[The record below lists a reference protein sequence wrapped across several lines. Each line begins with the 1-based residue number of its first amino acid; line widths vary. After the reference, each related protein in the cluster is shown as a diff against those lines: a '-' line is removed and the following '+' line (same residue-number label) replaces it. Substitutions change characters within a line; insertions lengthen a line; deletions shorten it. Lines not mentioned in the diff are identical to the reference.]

1 MPKCLASKWKL
12 VSEMSAKSIIIA
24 GGGLTGALAALMLAR
39 DGHRVSL
46 YERRGDIRDAKIVH
60 GRSINLAISTRGLTA
75 LERVGLRQAVL
86 DMAVPMRG
94 RRMHGKD
101 NSTTFQ
107 PYSANEDENIYS
119 ISRGGLNR
127 FLIEQAAAE
136 ENVTLFFQHRC
147 MGVDPRSGVVT
158 FIDDESG
165 ETKEISGDLVIGA
178 DGAYSAVR
186 QTLMVGDLFDFSQ
199 DYLSH
204 GYMELYIPAA
214 EGGDFSMQKNAL
226 HIWPRGHFM
235 MIALPNDDGSF
246 TGTLFWPNK
255 GDAAFSNLKD
265 ADQVKRYF
273 EEWFPDVPGLVP
285 DLEQQY
291 LSATPSSLVT
301 IRCQPWVV
309 GKTVLVGDAAHAIV
323 PFYGQGM
330 NAGFEDVRI
339 LCEEIESH
347 PEDLEEAL
355 QSYQELRVEN
365 GNAIADLALANFHEM
380 QDHVA
385 KPLFLLNKKFSNL
398 LQKLFPGWYR
408 SLYSMVSFSNTPY
421 SEAIRIS
428 RSQEQ
433 AIRVVFPLMM
443 MLIAAAIVWSLT

>member
-1 MPKCLASKWKL
+1 MT
-12 VSEMSAKSIIIA
+12 AKNIVIV
-24 GGGLTGALAALMLAR
+24 GGGLTGALAALALAR
-39 DGHRVSL
+39 DGHRVDL
-46 YERRGDIRDAKIVH
+46 YERRGDIRDATIVH

-75 LERVGLRQAVL
+75 LERVGLRQHAL

-94 RRMHGKD
+94 RRMHGED
-101 NSTTFQ
+101 LSTTFQ
-107 PYSANEDENIYS
+107 PYSADPKENIYS

-127 FLIEQAAAE
+127 FLIEHAAE
-136 ENVTLFFQHRC
+136 EDNVTLHFDHRC
-147 MGVDPRSGVVT
+147 IEVDPRSGVVT
-158 FIDDESG
+158 FSDDKTG
-165 ETKEISGDLVIGA
+165 ETVEASGDLVIGA

-186 QTLMVGDLFDFSQ
+186 QNLMVGDLFDFSQ
-199 DYLSH
+199 EYLSH

-214 EGGDFSMQKNAL
+214 EGGEFAIEKNAL

-246 TGTLFWPNK
+246 TGTLFWPLK

-265 ADQVKRYF
+265 AEQVKRF
-273 EEWFPDVPGLVP
+273 FKEWFPDVPVLVP
-285 DLEQQY
+285 DLEEQY
-291 LSATPSSLVT
+291 LSGSPSSLVT

-309 GKTVLVGDAAHAIV
+309 GKTVLVGDSAHAIV

-339 LCEEIESH
+339 LCEQLEER
-347 PEDLEEAL
+347 PEDLEAAL
-355 QSYQELRVEN
+355 KSYQELRIGN
-365 GNAIADLALANFHEM
+365 GNAIADLALANFYEM

-421 SEAIRIS
+421 EEAVRIA
-428 RSQEQ
+428 RSQDQ
-433 AIRVVFPLMM
+433 AIRFIFPLLA
-443 MLIAAAIVWSLT
+443 LIIVAAIVWSLT

>member
-1 MPKCLASKWKL
+1 M
-12 VSEMSAKSIIIA
+12 
-24 GGGLTGALAALMLAR
+24 
-39 DGHRVSL
+39 
-46 YERRGDIRDAKIVH
+46 
-60 GRSINLAISTRGLTA
+60 
-75 LERVGLRQAVL
+75 
-86 DMAVPMRG
+86 
-94 RRMHGKD
+94 
-101 NSTTFQ
+101 
-107 PYSANEDENIYS
+107 
-119 ISRGGLNR
+119 
-127 FLIEQAAAE
+127 
-136 ENVTLFFQHRC
+136 
-147 MGVDPRSGVVT
+147 
-158 FIDDESG
+158 
-165 ETKEISGDLVIGA
+165 
-178 DGAYSAVR
+178 
-186 QTLMVGDLFDFSQ
+186 
-199 DYLSH
+199 
-204 GYMELYIPAA
+204 
-214 EGGDFSMQKNAL
+214 
-226 HIWPRGHFM
+226 
-235 MIALPNDDGSF
+235 
-246 TGTLFWPNK
+246 
-255 GDAAFSNLKD
+255 
-265 ADQVKRYF
+265 
-273 EEWFPDVPGLVP
+273 
-285 DLEQQY
+285 
-291 LSATPSSLVT
+291 
-301 IRCQPWVV
+301 V

>member
-1 MPKCLASKWKL
+1 MP
-12 VSEMSAKSIIIA
+12 VSEASQKSIIIA

-75 LERVGLRQAVL
+75 LDRVGLKERVL
-86 DMAVPMRG
+86 EMAVPMRG

-101 NSTTFQ
+101 GSTTFQ
-107 PYSANEDENIYS
+107 PYSSDSNQNIYS

-136 ENVTLFFQHRC
+136 ENVELHFQHRC
-147 MGVDPRSGVVT
+147 VEVDARSGVVT
-158 FIDDESG
+158 FENGESG
-165 ETKEISGDLVIGA
+165 EKVEVSGDLVIGA

-186 QTLMVGDLFDFSQ
+186 QNLMVGDLFDFSQ
-199 DYLSH
+199 EYLTH
-204 GYMELYIPAA
+204 GYMELYLPAA
-214 EGGDFSMQKNAL
+214 EGGEFAIDRNAL

-273 EEWFPDVPGLVP
+273 EEWFPDVPGLIP

-291 LSATPSSLVT
+291 LSASPSSLVT
-301 IRCQPWVV
+301 IRCRPWVV

-339 LCEEIESH
+339 LCEELESH

-355 QSYQELRVEN
+355 ESYEELRVEN
-365 GNAIADLALANFHEM
+365 GNAIANLALANFHEM

-385 KPLFLLNKKFSNL
+385 RPTFLLYKKFSNL

-421 SEAIRIS
+421 AEAVRVARSQDQTIRI
-428 RSQEQ
+428 
-433 AIRVVFPLMM
+433 VFPLMM
-443 MLIAAAIVWSLT
+443 MIIAVAIVWSLT

>member
-1 MPKCLASKWKL
+1 
-12 VSEMSAKSIIIA
+12 MSQKSIVIA

-46 YERRGDIRDAKIVH
+46 YERRGDIRNAEIVH

-75 LERVGLRQAVL
+75 LDRVGLKHKGL
-86 DMAVPMRG
+86 EMAVPMRG
-94 RRMHGKD
+94 RLMHGKD
-101 NSTTFQ
+101 RSTTFQ
-107 PYSANEDENIYS
+107 AYSSDPNENIYS

-136 ENVTLFFQHRC
+136 KNVELHFQHRC
-147 MGVDPRSGVVT
+147 EEVDARAGVAT
-158 FIDDESG
+158 FKNDENG
-165 ETKEISGDLVIGA
+165 ETVEVSGDLLIGA

-186 QTLMVGDLFDFSQ
+186 QNLMVGDQFDFSQ
-199 DYLSH
+199 EYLTH
-204 GYMELYIPAA
+204 GYMELYLPAA
-214 EGGDFSMQKNAL
+214 EGGKFPIEKNAL

-255 GDAAFSNLKD
+255 GDGAFSHLKD

-273 EEWFPDVPGLVP
+273 AEWFPDVPDLIP
-285 DLEQQY
+285 DLDKQY
-291 LSATPSSLVT
+291 LNANPSSLVT
-301 IRCQPWVV
+301 IRCRPWVV
-309 GKTVLVGDAAHAIV
+309 GKTVLVGDSAHAIV

-339 LCEEIESH
+339 LCEEMESH
-347 PEDLEEAL
+347 PDDLEEAL

-385 KPLFLLNKKFSNL
+385 RPTFLLYKKFSNL

-421 SEAIRIS
+421 AEAIRIA
-428 RSQEQ
+428 RSQDQ
-433 AIRVVFPLMM
+433 AIRVVFPLMLM
-443 MLIAAAIVWSLT
+443 IIAVAIVWSLK

>member
-75 LERVGLRQAVL
+75 LERVGLRQEVL

-165 ETKEISGDLVIGA
+165 ETKEINVQI
-178 DGAYSAVR
+178 
-186 QTLMVGDLFDFSQ
+186 
-199 DYLSH
+199 
-204 GYMELYIPAA
+204 
-214 EGGDFSMQKNAL
+214 
-226 HIWPRGHFM
+226 
-235 MIALPNDDGSF
+235 
-246 TGTLFWPNK
+246 
-255 GDAAFSNLKD
+255 
-265 ADQVKRYF
+265 
-273 EEWFPDVPGLVP
+273 DV
-285 DLEQQY
+285 
-291 LSATPSSLVT
+291 
-301 IRCQPWVV
+301 C
-309 GKTVLVGDAAHAIV
+309 
-323 PFYGQGM
+323 
-330 NAGFEDVRI
+330 
-339 LCEEIESH
+339 
-347 PEDLEEAL
+347 
-355 QSYQELRVEN
+355 
-365 GNAIADLALANFHEM
+365 
-380 QDHVA
+380 
-385 KPLFLLNKKFSNL
+385 
-398 LQKLFPGWYR
+398 
-408 SLYSMVSFSNTPY
+408 
-421 SEAIRIS
+421 
-428 RSQEQ
+428 
-433 AIRVVFPLMM
+433 
-443 MLIAAAIVWSLT
+443 